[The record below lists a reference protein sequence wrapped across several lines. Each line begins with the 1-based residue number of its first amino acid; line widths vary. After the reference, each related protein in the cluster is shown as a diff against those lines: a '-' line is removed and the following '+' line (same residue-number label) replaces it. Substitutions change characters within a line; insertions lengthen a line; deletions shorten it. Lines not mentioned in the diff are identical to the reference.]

1 LLVFQY
7 QYQGAILKISKFTR
21 VAVVATLGLSV
32 ALSGCA
38 TKRYGRM
45 TPIVSAEAEQYDC
58 KQIGIEIAK
67 VEGFELQV
75 QQGSEIN
82 WKSVAGF
89 LGDYGIGN
97 AMEKNE
103 ALKSAAERKKQLR
116 DLQVAKNCP
125 VA

>member
-1 LLVFQY
+1 M
-7 QYQGAILKISKFTR
+7 
-21 VAVVATLGLSV
+21 ATSV
-32 ALSGCA
+32 AGCA

-45 TPIVSAEAEQYDC
+45 QSLVPAEAAALDC

-75 QQGSEIN
+75 EQGAEID

-97 AMEKNE
+97 TLEKN
-103 ALKSAAERKKQLR
+103 AAIKSAAERKAQLR
-116 DLQVAKNCP
+116 KLQIDKNCP
-125 VA
+125 MA